1 MLVGVNW
8 MIILML
14 RTQDE
19 RIYETGSSLLSIRSS
34 DGIFLALQWTCSSTK
49 VEVGFLDQ
57 LSDSHLLN
65 KYFTQLN

>member
-1 MLVGVNW
+1 MFVGVNW

-14 RTQDE
+14 RIEDE
-19 RIYETGSSLLSIRSS
+19 RIQTGSSLLSVRSS
-34 DGIFLALQWTCSSTK
+34 DGIFLALQWTYSSTK

-65 KYFTQLN
+65 KCFNQLN